1 MNKVLFITLFLII
14 AGCSNVQTQ
23 TKNNEDLDEFISALD
38 DKSLDE
44 IKEEMNINIKQFE
57 AFLNFFDDSFSNS
70 IKSIKKEDEKY
81 GEEFKIDTTGIHNAL
96 NQFNSVVFDQYFE
109 SYESHLKFSFTNTD
123 QRRPLELGQGI
134 SQTFSPTKIYYHS
147 GEIKTDSVENYMV
160 DFSFDREGW
169 GTAKPIDSID
179 ISYELAYIKDYDS
192 VEVSYKNNKTSYKG
206 GEIKLVKTDNN
217 YAYITLSDTIASP
230 FVVQGYNK
238 EGKLID
244 RSGSSSNT
252 IAPGDSEGIF
262 SEMLKYLKIVQEKLN
277 DGDFKSTADFQ
288 KYLRKHL
295 NNIDYFNDKDGLF
308 HREYYFYGHV
318 DAIKLLFSK
327 DTENEKVK
335 FTAHNTHPFNAI
347 DELFNMSTDDSLIFL
362 NANGAH
368 QIKIKNDNISLVN
381 ISGDYYEDNEY
392 YYLLNRV
399 NKSLDTLLVYNLVAY
414 KNGLAGIQPED
425 ENDAIELF
433 FSNYKPIGP
442 KKYDKLT
449 EVGEILFGFRNNSY
463 FIIDMM
469 GNETPVPNVTRVYDG
484 LSDNRILVSNGDL
497 IGFIDPKG
505 KSVIPPKYETAE
517 PFEDGITAARFNG
530 TYKLIDVNGKVL
542 VDTEESYMNFLSK
555 DDQGRRIYKFDY
567 GSKTYNYKGDL
578 IPKQD

>member
-57 AFLNFFDDSFSNS
+57 AFLNFFDGSFSNS

-192 VEVSYKNNKTSYKG
+192 VEVSNKNNKTNYKG

-392 YYLLNRV
+392 YYHLNRV

>member
-57 AFLNFFDDSFSNS
+57 AFLNFFDGSFSNS

-192 VEVSYKNNKTSYKG
+192 VEVSNKNNKTSYKG
-206 GEIKLVKTDNN
+206 GEIKLVNTDNN

-252 IAPGDSEGIF
+252 IAPGDSEDIF

-335 FTAHNTHPFNAI
+335 FTAHNTHSFNAT

-392 YYLLNRV
+392 YYHLNRV

-542 VDTEESYMNFLSK
+542 VDTEESYMNFLTK